1 MKYFILRSQLVPY
14 LQFGQIL
21 ESGPYS
27 LRYNKD
33 NSLTFVK
40 WDTEETPDCI
50 NDLQTTHDMDRCSGP
65 LSREDLDT
73 VLAGE
78 DWQEETSTTDET

>member
-1 MKYFILRSQLVPY
+1 MKYFILRSQLVPC
-14 LQFGQIL
+14 LQFGQLL

-50 NDLQTTHDMDRCSGP
+50 VDLQKIHDMDRCSGP
-65 LSREDLDT
+65 LSREDFDT
-73 VLAGE
+73 VMAGE
-78 DWQEETSTTDET
+78 DWQEETSTIDET